1 MFHILFS
8 IIFCGCF
15 YIFHMLNSHD
25 RSCVISQ
32 HTFHTISHTFHSF
45 TYLFH
50 SIWWCEKEDIISHGF
65 HMVISHYFS
74 QMCEIVREKP
84 NENFTCTSHAFHI
97 IFSSSDPITRQY
109 VFVGA
114 CLQKITWWSACHN
127 EIRDLQ
133 AKLLDMVCYDG
144 CASWTGITT
153 YYRRRAR
160 QRDSPSPWCMPW
172 RPL

>member
-25 RSCVISQ
+25 RSCMISQ

-74 QMCEIVREKP
+74 QMCEIVCEKP
-84 NENFTCTSHAFHI
+84 NENFTCNSHAFHI
-97 IFSSSDPITRQY
+97 ISSSSVTSVKYHGNLYILISLNQRLVLTRLR
-109 VFVGA
+109 A
-114 CLQKITWWSACHN
+114 
-127 EIRDLQ
+127 
-133 AKLLDMVCYDG
+133 
-144 CASWTGITT
+144 TGP
-153 YYRRRAR
+153 R
-160 QRDSPSPWCMPW
+160 S
-172 RPL
+172 LK

>member
-65 HMVISHYFS
+65 HIVISHYFS
-74 QMCEIVREKP
+74 QMCEIVCEKP

-97 IFSSSDPITRQY
+97 ISSSSDIFLYICVTLKRKLAFGIFLVYSSRELSPYQIEASIDYWSFFHTFVEWRHLLFLSDA
-109 VFVGA
+109 VFF
-114 CLQKITWWSACHN
+114 
-127 EIRDLQ
+127 
-133 AKLLDMVCYDG
+133 Y
-144 CASWTGITT
+144 
-153 YYRRRAR
+153 
-160 QRDSPSPWCMPW
+160 PPP
-172 RPL
+172 PLFPKRKV

>member
-25 RSCVISQ
+25 RSCMISQ

-74 QMCEIVREKP
+74 QMCEIVCEKP
-84 NENFTCTSHAFHI
+84 NENFTCNSHAFHI
-97 IFSSSDPITRQY
+97 ISFSSGGFFIY
-109 VFVGA
+109 VNVLNLYTISESRKSLLAESRVLGF
-114 CLQKITWWSACHN
+114 
-127 EIRDLQ
+127 EISQSSSRNPQ
-133 AKLLDMVCYDG
+133 
-144 CASWTGITT
+144 S
-153 YYRRRAR
+153 R
-160 QRDSPSPWCMPW
+160 
-172 RPL
+172 

>member
-25 RSCVISQ
+25 RSCMISQ

-74 QMCEIVREKP
+74 QMCEIVCEKP

-97 IFSSSDPITRQY
+97 ISSSSVCFPGIFDSMGHLASRPISFFLEWACSPKSAHGNSLCDYPRTTATLVQRSGL
-109 VFVGA
+109 GA
-114 CLQKITWWSACHN
+114 VYS
-127 EIRDLQ
+127 
-133 AKLLDMVCYDG
+133 
-144 CASWTGITT
+144 CAGG
-153 YYRRRAR
+153 
-160 QRDSPSPWCMPW
+160 
-172 RPL
+172 